1 MMVGDNDD
9 NVSVAS
15 VESNKFVAVT
25 HPMSPANSPNC
36 EKNRISSV
44 KGRPQFT
51 KRNKRKAGWIQ
62 DRDWFRG
69 EVEREVKL
77 KERWRW
83 TLWRFT
89 CYKLRSLSRIN
100 KLKAKHEIGNIVVRF
115 QHQQDDKSNLSPNHQ
130 TQNHRTREFI
140 RSPPPRPRT
149 LAEVSN
155 PVYNLQ
161 HNQWIL
167 FCQISVRSEI

>member
-36 EKNRISSV
+36 GKNRISSV

-77 KERWRW
+77 KERWRR

-89 CYKLRSLSRIN
+89 CYKLRSLSKIN
-100 KLKAKHEIGNIVVRF
+100 KLKTKHEIGNILLDFSTSRM
-115 QHQQDDKSNLSPNHQ
+115 KKAICHQ
-130 TQNHRTREFI
+130 TTKHKIIKWICQKST
-140 RSPPPRPRT
+140 T
-149 LAEVSN
+149 KTSN
-155 PVYNLQ
+155 PCRSLKPCLQ
-161 HNQWIL
+161 
-167 FCQISVRSEI
+167 FTA